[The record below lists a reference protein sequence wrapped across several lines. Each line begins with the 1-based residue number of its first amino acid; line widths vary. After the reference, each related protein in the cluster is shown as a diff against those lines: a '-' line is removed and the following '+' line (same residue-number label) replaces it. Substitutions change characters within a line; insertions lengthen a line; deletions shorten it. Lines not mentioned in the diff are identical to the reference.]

1 MSEAVRLTLLS
12 RTYCHL
18 CEDMAEAVAPLL
30 DIYGLAMDILDVDE
44 YPDLEVRY
52 GAFVPV
58 LLAGDVE
65 LSRFHLDIGKVRDYL
80 EKIR

>member
-1 MSEAVRLTLLS
+1 MTLLS

>member
-58 LLAGDVE
+58 LLARDVE